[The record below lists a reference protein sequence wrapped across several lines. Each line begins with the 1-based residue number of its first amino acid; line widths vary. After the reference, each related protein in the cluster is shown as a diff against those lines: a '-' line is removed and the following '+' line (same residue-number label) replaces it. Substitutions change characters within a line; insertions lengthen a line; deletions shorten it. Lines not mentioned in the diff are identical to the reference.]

1 MNKERAIEIER
12 RVIYGNLNYL
22 PDNTIDSVSA
32 FHVGRMVGMMQKTL
46 RDELDKEVTKDEEV

>member
-12 RVIYGNLNYL
+12 RVIYGNLNYF
-22 PDNTIDSVSA
+22 PDNTIDSASA
-32 FHVGRMVGMMQKTL
+32 FQVGRMVGMMQKTL